1 MTQDVTAELS
11 PAERRENLS
20 AQSLFSLEGKTVLV
34 TGASSGM
41 GEALALTA
49 AMAGARVIAVAR
61 RLDRL
66 NGLAAQ
72 HASIVPIASDL
83 ALESERLALIAR
95 AAEIG
100 RVDVLVNV
108 AGTIGDVVAAENESY
123 DQILR
128 TLEVNLVAP
137 FRLSQAFAPAMREAG
152 EGAIV
157 NIASISGVVGIGRIP
172 QASYVASK
180 AGLVG
185 LTRELASQWGRWGIR
200 VNAVAAGYFK
210 SEMTEDMYAS
220 PKMVDWLKPRQPLT
234 FTAVPDDFAGV
245 MLLLA
250 SQAGRFITGQT
261 FAVDGGWT
269 AI

>member
-1 MTQDVTAELS
+1 MTDAVAELS
-11 PAERRENLS
+11 PADRLARLS
-20 AQSLFSLEGKTVLV
+20 APSLFSLEGKTVLV

-49 AMAGARVIAVAR
+49 AAAGGRVIAAAR
-61 RLDRL
+61 RKERLDS
-66 NGLAAQ
+66 LAAQ
-72 HASIVPIASDL
+72 HPAITPVACDL
-83 ALESERLALIAR
+83 ALEDSRLALVEQAR
-95 AAEIG
+95 AIG
-100 RVDVLVNV
+100 RVDVLINV
-108 AGTIGDVVAAENESY
+108 AGTIGDVVAAENETY

-180 AGLVG
+180 SGLVG

-200 VNAVAAGYFK
+200 VNAIAAGYFK

-220 PKMVDWLKPRQPLT
+220 QKMVDWLKPRQPLT
-234 FTAVPDDFAGV
+234 LTAGPDDFAGPV
-245 MLLLA
+245 LLLA